1 MEMYCLQKMAHVAD
15 CIITSHYGTDIKTK
29 LTFVKNQVLRGFYAS
44 ALRYFSRLG
53 KEKKFLFL
61 FLSLFFDKT
70 FTQRLDI
77 LDVKMKCDDKQPLI
91 PIVKCM
97 RQEYKK
103 NKKEITK
110 ADAFSLSCKI
120 HSS

>member
-1 MEMYCLQKMAHVAD
+1 MSTAHVTG
-15 CIITSHYGTDIKTK
+15 CIITHHYGTDIKTK

-44 ALRYFSRLG
+44 ALRQFSRL
-53 KEKKFLFL
+53 EKKKVSIFP
-61 FLSLFFDKT
+61 FLSLFFDKA

-97 RQEYKK
+97 RQEYKR

-110 ADAFSLSCKI
+110 ADAFFLS
-120 HSS
+120 S